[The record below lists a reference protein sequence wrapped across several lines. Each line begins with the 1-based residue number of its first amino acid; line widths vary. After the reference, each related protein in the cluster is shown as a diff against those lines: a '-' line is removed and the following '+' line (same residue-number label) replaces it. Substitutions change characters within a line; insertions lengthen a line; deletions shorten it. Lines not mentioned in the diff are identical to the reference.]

1 METPRNAIVE
11 NYSNVVPKKIKICS
25 TIRKPSRHKRISE
38 IETGNFSGWTTEKEK
53 SVVIPEELEQKFQTV
68 EPQESEII
76 FETNHFVFE
85 EPKIIESY
93 IECNKEK
100 QPALH
105 IDILNG
111 LQNGF
116 NATVSLMSLPLKN
129 VSTLFREALT
139 RKCHPTLT
147 KLLENGNLLIKFLL

>member
-1 METPRNAIVE
+1 MKSKLEIL
-11 NYSNVVPKKIKICS
+11 VV
-25 TIRKPSRHKRISE
+25 
-38 IETGNFSGWTTEKEK
+38 G
-53 SVVIPEELEQKFQTV
+53 QKFQTV

-76 FETNHFVFE
+76 FESNHFVFE
-85 EPKIIESY
+85 EPKNSCYQIESY

-116 NATVSLMSLPLKN
+116 NAIVSLVSLPLKN

-147 KLLENGNLLIKFLL
+147 KLLENRNLLIKFLL